1 MSKIKVEKKWVALLL
16 GVVLLFSAGMVIRQE
31 LRYRQIEADISEAQ
45 RLAGL
50 TVEEAPVS
58 APEGPSE
65 PDGGDE
71 MRADGTL
78 PLGALP
84 PEAAA
89 LANIDLES
97 LRAVNSDV
105 VGWIA
110 IPGTELSYPLLQSA
124 DNQYYLDHNWKRES
138 SAGGAV
144 YLEATSDA
152 GLGAFHTLAYGHRM
166 RNGTMFATL
175 KYYNKTDYLEAH
187 PSVYIVTDTGV
198 YRYDIFS
205 AREASVKGIVYRL
218 DLEESGLEGEFLDDC
233 LENSVIDAG
242 FTPMK
247 ENRFLTLST
256 CTGIGHATRW
266 VVHGVLSGRY
276 CDEAAEP

>member
-1 MSKIKVEKKWVALLL
+1 MKNLKVEKKWIALLL
-16 GVVLLFSAGMVIRQE
+16 GAVLLFSLVMVVRQE
-31 LRYRQIEADISEAQ
+31 LRYRQIEADIAEAQ

-50 TVEEAPVS
+50 AGDAERAGAPS
-58 APEGPSE
+58 GSYGTEGADLTRP
-65 PDGGDE
+65 
-71 MRADGTL
+71 DGTL
-78 PLGALP
+78 PLEALP

-89 LANIDLES
+89 LTGIDLEA
-97 LRAVNSDV
+97 LRAVNGDV

-110 IPGTELSYPLLQSA
+110 IPGTELSYPLLQTS
-124 DNQYYLDHNWKRES
+124 DNQYYLNHNWKREPS
-138 SAGGAV
+138 SGGAV

-166 RNGTMFATL
+166 RNGTMFASL
-175 KYYNKTDYLEAH
+175 KYYNRTDYLEAH
-187 PSVYIVTDTGV
+187 PSVYIVLDNGV

-205 AREASVKGIVYRL
+205 AREADVKGIVYRL
-218 DLEESGLEGEFLDDC
+218 DLEKSGLEGEFLDDC

-242 FTPMK
+242 FIPMK

-266 VVHGVLSGRY
+266 VAHGVLSGRY
-276 CDEAAEP
+276 CAYGA

>member
-1 MSKIKVEKKWVALLL
+1 MKKLKLEKKWIALLL
-16 GVVLLFSAGMVIRQE
+16 GAVLLFSLFMVVRQE
-31 LRYRQIEADISEAQ
+31 LRYRQIEADIAEAQ

-50 TVEEAPVS
+50 PVDDETAP
-58 APEGPSE
+58 APSE
-65 PDGGDE
+65 PSEAEDQT
-71 MRADGTL
+71 RPDGTL
-78 PLGALP
+78 PLEALP

-89 LANIDLES
+89 LADIDLEA
-97 LRAVNSDV
+97 LRAVNKDV

-110 IPGTELSYPLLQSA
+110 IPGTMLSYPLLQTS
-124 DNQYYLDHNWKRES
+124 DNQFYLSHNWKREPS
-138 SAGGAV
+138 SGGAV
-144 YLEATSDA
+144 YLESTSDA

-187 PSVYIVTDTGV
+187 PSVYIVLDNGV

-205 AREASVKGIVYRL
+205 AREAGVKGIIYRL

-233 LENSVIDAG
+233 LENSVIGAG
-242 FTPMK
+242 FIPVK

-266 VVHGVLSGRY
+266 VVHSVLSGRY
-276 CDEAAEP
+276 CEEGA